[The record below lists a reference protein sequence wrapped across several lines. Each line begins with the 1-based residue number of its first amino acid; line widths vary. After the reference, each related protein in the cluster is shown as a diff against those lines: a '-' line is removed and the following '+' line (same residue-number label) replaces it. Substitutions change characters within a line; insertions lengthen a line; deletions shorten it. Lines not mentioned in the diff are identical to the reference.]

1 MLRCF
6 FLKRKVRHIKTG
18 KIYNVL
24 YTSVIECT
32 NGSEEK
38 RYVVYGR
45 KGMVFCRE
53 ENEFWCKFEEA

>member
-1 MLRCF
+1 MLF
-6 FLKRKVRHIKTG
+6 SKEKVRHIKTD